1 MKLKDKFLL
10 SIAFVACLLM
20 LSCGCKSDPKAE
32 VPQEQEE
39 QPNAFSA
46 EALADLVEYERQ
58 KEGEGTEYNPWQ
70 SYGLKEM
77 VDFDDADDS
86 DFEYQDE
93 DGAEVEETEGEIP
106 DGDENYV
113 GDPLI
118 YYLGYHVDFNS
129 SKTDMSAFSKQ
140 EDDGVGVIDRF
151 DDKGSRI
158 DILVYDKK
166 LYDDFVQKSK
176 DQVRYTKV
184 DDSTYVSKDSV
195 GRDVNICF
203 AGAAHGG
210 YQISIL
216 TK

>member
-1 MKLKDKFLL
+1 
-10 SIAFVACLLM
+10 
-20 LSCGCKSDPKAE
+20 
-32 VPQEQEE
+32 
-39 QPNAFSA
+39 
-46 EALADLVEYERQ
+46 
-58 KEGEGTEYNPWQ
+58 
-70 SYGLKEM
+70 
-77 VDFDDADDS
+77 
-86 DFEYQDE
+86 
-93 DGAEVEETEGEIP
+93 
-106 DGDENYV
+106 
-113 GDPLI
+113 
-118 YYLGYHVDFNS
+118 
-129 SKTDMSAFSKQ
+129 MSAFSKQ

-195 GRDVNICF
+195 VRDVNICF

>member
-1 MKLKDKFLL
+1 MKLKKNFLL
-10 SIAFVACLLM
+10 SITFIACLLM

-32 VPQEQEE
+32 ETQEQEE

-77 VDFDDADDS
+77 VDLDDADDS

-93 DGAEVEETEGEIP
+93 DGAEVEEAEGEIP
-106 DGDENYV
+106 DGDDNYV

-129 SKTDMSAFSKQ
+129 SKADMSAFSKQ